1 MQEDPGGATPL
12 TEEEL
17 EELIADHLTTR
28 RQLDA
33 WEQANI
39 VRAEDWAFGRSRF
52 DVTTVE
58 GLRELH
64 RRMFSDTWRWAGEF
78 RRSDKNIG
86 VPKELIGQ
94 NLGMVCDDLRFWLDA
109 ETYELREAAAR
120 YHHRIVHVHPFPNG
134 NGRHGRLAADVLL
147 ARQGQGRFDWLGG
160 GSLDRMDPVRERYI
174 HALRAAD
181 DGDYRPLFGYLV
193 VGDERPEVRP

>member
-1 MQEDPGGATPL
+1 MPDEVDGATPL
-12 TEEEL
+12 TEEEK

-28 RQLDA
+28 GQLNA

-39 VRAEDWAFGRSRF
+39 VRAEEWAFGRSRL

-64 RRMFSDTWRWAGEF
+64 RRMFSDTWRWAGQF

-86 VPKELIGQ
+86 VAKEMTWQ
-94 NLGMVCDDLRFWLDA
+94 NLATVCDDVRFWLDENTFA
-109 ETYELREAAAR
+109 MRETAAR

-134 NGRHGRLAADVLL
+134 NGRHARLAADILL
-147 ARQGQGRFDWLGG
+147 ARHGEQRFDWLGG
-160 GSLDRMDPVRERYI
+160 GSLDQIGPVRARYI
-174 HALRAAD
+174 DALRSAD
-181 DGDYRPLFGYLV
+181 KGDYGPLLAYLNV
-193 VGDERPEVRP
+193 EG